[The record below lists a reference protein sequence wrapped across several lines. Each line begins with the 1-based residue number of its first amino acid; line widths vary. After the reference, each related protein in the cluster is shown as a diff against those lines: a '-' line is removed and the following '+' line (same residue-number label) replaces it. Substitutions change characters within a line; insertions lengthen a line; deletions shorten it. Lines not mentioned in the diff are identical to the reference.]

1 MLCRSP
7 PVVVTEAV
15 TTTGSR
21 LPRVRASELLGRGWL
36 NTGGSEL
43 SLIGL
48 RISLPARLAG
58 ELVDGGAHRTR
69 RPVTELAPGELRLE
83 VLFTPASGQKV
94 DDRYGPATWLQVSAT
109 PPELLVTGAGTDFDR
124 ALTLAADVPE
134 GVLHVTAH
142 AASCDA
148 DPAIAFPA
156 CHLNQ
161 QDWGV
166 PVRISADG
174 AHDLRLPLLG

>member
-1 MLCRSP
+1 MP
-7 PVVVTEAV
+7 
-15 TTTGSR
+15 
-21 LPRVRASELLGRGWL
+21 
-36 NTGGSEL
+36 
-43 SLIGL
+43 
-48 RISLPARLAG
+48 LPASLVG
-58 ELVDGGAHRTR
+58 EFVDGGAHRTQ
-69 RPVTELAPGELRLE
+69 RPVTGLATGTVRIT
-83 VLFTPASGQKV
+83 VAFTRAADQEV
-94 DDRYGPATWLQVSAT
+94 DDRYGPATWLQVSAS
-109 PPELLVTGAGTDFDR
+109 PPELVVTGAGDGTDLDR

-166 PVRISADG
+166 PVRIASDG
-174 AHDLRLPLLG
+174 ARTLRLPLLG